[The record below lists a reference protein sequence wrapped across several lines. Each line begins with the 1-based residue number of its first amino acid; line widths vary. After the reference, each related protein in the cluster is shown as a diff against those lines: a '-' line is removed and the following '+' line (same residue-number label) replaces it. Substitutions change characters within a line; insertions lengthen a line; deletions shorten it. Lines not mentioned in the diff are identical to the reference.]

1 MKNKNLTIYTFE
13 HKDGKAVNQLQ
24 CITKLQKANPINQ
37 RTKASITFY
46 PKNSK
51 NNIVSVKDGTSTSTH
66 GFHTTIKK
74 DRFKKANSKPK
85 DISTSQ
91 NETSFKTMTNQN
103 KFINESPNNTA
114 SKTNLIRNKS
124 STSTKI
130 KKHNSISSCQ
140 SISKQNKNISK
151 NEIEDSIGEIIKLKN
166 EYIELQ
172 NKPAELDKQK
182 QDIIDYYQNQMSQ
195 LNQMRQY
202 YLTQKNNFTL
212 QQDQNNQMFTM
223 IKAKYTQLI
232 QTLTQ
237 KENTLNDLRE
247 ELQQQ
252 HQLVNKEYEDKE
264 LKLQNYYE
272 TRYKNYEYN
281 CDSNCNNDIIEG
293 GECFVDMEKGF
304 ERNVELNE
312 EERENVAALMR
323 AVFSVME
330 MSNDKIEECLFF
342 DKYEALLN
350 KENNCNEKD
359 IVEIICNKIW
369 GMVKPYCGFMN
380 SKGVLYSYLM
390 YLYNKTVEEKEEM
403 CKIKEDNIINEKE
416 ESENNEN
423 VNDNNEENNYNNEV
437 QNENKQNDIQH
448 INEEDNDEIID
459 NDNFVQLDEKTNSDE
474 LQLPM
479 QMKTP
484 VEVVT
489 NEQHEITE
497 HEQKEEIQMN
507 EEIKEEEEHN
517 DNNIIEENDN
527 KEIIQNENQITEQQ
541 IPPQDNNNNIEDE
554 EEPIQQDIPQE
565 YKPDSPTFQNNIPS
579 QPQSNQDDTDY
590 PLQQPQNPNQEITIT
605 SDQNQDDFQY
615 NTIYLFRKKLLTT
628 LGTIPYY
635 SQTTIDGYNSIIQK
649 LFLPHKSSL
658 LSFLDAQSLP
668 TQPNIISLSTFNE
681 FITSNS
687 TLTSFFLENPG
698 LYQFLLFYLKYSSD
712 QNLNLLDLNFTTL
725 ITLIDCESQS
735 LIEVNYIEK
744 IMTYLKQ
751 TNIPF
756 DEFINPLG
764 NHIIEKEGIC
774 YVNVKI
780 FELLL
785 KLNDIIP
792 MNKQLNL
799 NDSHYIN
806 VTELNNFFSTQN

>member
-1 MKNKNLTIYTFE
+1 
-13 HKDGKAVNQLQ
+13 
-24 CITKLQKANPINQ
+24 
-37 RTKASITFY
+37 
-46 PKNSK
+46 
-51 NNIVSVKDGTSTSTH
+51 
-66 GFHTTIKK
+66 
-74 DRFKKANSKPK
+74 
-85 DISTSQ
+85 
-91 NETSFKTMTNQN
+91 
-103 KFINESPNNTA
+103 
-114 SKTNLIRNKS
+114 
-124 STSTKI
+124 
-130 KKHNSISSCQ
+130 
-140 SISKQNKNISK
+140 
-151 NEIEDSIGEIIKLKN
+151 
-166 EYIELQ
+166 
-172 NKPAELDKQK
+172 
-182 QDIIDYYQNQMSQ
+182 
-195 LNQMRQY
+195 
-202 YLTQKNNFTL
+202 
-212 QQDQNNQMFTM
+212 
-223 IKAKYTQLI
+223 
-232 QTLTQ
+232 
-237 KENTLNDLRE
+237 
-247 ELQQQ
+247 
-252 HQLVNKEYEDKE
+252 
-264 LKLQNYYE
+264 
-272 TRYKNYEYN
+272 
-281 CDSNCNNDIIEG
+281 
-293 GECFVDMEKGF
+293 
-304 ERNVELNE
+304 
-312 EERENVAALMR
+312 
-323 AVFSVME
+323 ME

-369 GMVKPYCGFMN
+369 GMVKPYCGFMK

-390 YLYNKTVEEKEEM
+390 YLYNKTIEEKEEM
-403 CKIKEDNIINEKE
+403 CKIKDDNVINEKE
-416 ESENNEN
+416 ESENVN
-423 VNDNNEENNYNNEV
+423 NDNNDE
-437 QNENKQNDIQH
+437 QNENKQIDTQH
-448 INEEDNDEIID
+448 INEEDNDDIID
-459 NDNFVQLDEKTNSDE
+459 NDNFVQIDEKTNSDE
-474 LQLPM
+474 MQLPM

-489 NEQHEITE
+489 NEQQDEIIE
-497 HEQKEEIQMN
+497 HEQKEEI
-507 EEIKEEEEHN
+507 KEEEHN
-517 DNNIIEENDN
+517 DNNNIIEENDN
-527 KEIIQNENQITEQQ
+527 KEIIQNENQITKQQ
-541 IPPQDNNNNIEDE
+541 IPPQDNNIEDE
-554 EEPIQQDIPQE
+554 EEPIQQNIPQE
-565 YKPDSPTFQNNIPS
+565 YKPDNPTFQNNIPS

-605 SDQNQDDFQY
+605 SEQNQDDFQY

-764 NHIIEKEGIC
+764 NHIIEKEGIY

>member
-1 MKNKNLTIYTFE
+1 MKSKNLTIYTFE
-13 HKDGKAVNQLQ
+13 QKDGKAISRLQ
-24 CITKLQKANPINQ
+24 CISKLQKAIPLNQ
-37 RTKASITFY
+37 KAKPSLAFFA
-46 PKNSK
+46 KSSK
-51 NNIVSVKDGTSTSTH
+51 HNIVSVKDETAASTQ
-66 GFHTTIKK
+66 GFHTKQK
-74 DRFKKANSKPK
+74 ERFKKAASKPK
-85 DISTSQ
+85 EISASQ
-91 NETSFKTMTNQN
+91 GETAFKAMTNQAKAFSDSSN
-103 KFINESPNNTA
+103 GS
-114 SKTNLIRNKS
+114 SKANLIRNKS
-124 STSTKI
+124 SASTKI

-140 SISKQNKNISK
+140 STSLQVKNISK
-151 NEIEDSIGEIIKLKN
+151 NEIQDSIGEIIKLKN
-166 EYIELQ
+166 EYTELKD
-172 NKPAELDKQK
+172 KPAELDKQK

-202 YLTQKNNFTL
+202 YLTQKSNFTL

-223 IKAKYTQLI
+223 IKAKYSQLI

-237 KENTLNDLRE
+237 KEASLNELRE

-252 HQLVNKEYEDKE
+252 QQLVNKEYEDKE

-281 CDSNCNNDIIEG
+281 DSNNNELIED
-293 GECFVDMEKGF
+293 GECFVDLEKGF

-330 MSNDKIEECLFF
+330 VSSDKLEESLFF
-342 DKYEALLN
+342 DKYGCLLN
-350 KENNCNEKD
+350 QANNCNEKD
-359 IVEIICNKIW
+359 IVEIICSKIW
-369 GMVKPYCGFMN
+369 IMMKPYCGFMK

-390 YLYNKTVEEKEEM
+390 YLYNKTVEEKETNNSN
-403 CKIKEDNIINEKE
+403 EDNIVDAKGEH
-416 ESENNEN
+416 
-423 VNDNNEENNYNNEV
+423 DNNEENHSIDNQHDDNNQTATKQIDEEKQVGNTDNEV
-437 QNENKQNDIQH
+437 IE
-448 INEEDNDEIID
+448 
-459 NDNFVQLDEKTNSDE
+459 NDNFVEIEENTNNEE
-474 LQLPM
+474 LHLPM

-484 VEVVT
+484 IEATV
-489 NEQHEITE
+489 NEQRIE
-497 HEQKEEIQMN
+497 HEQQEESQANEEPKEEAHNEVENDVQIEEMIQDEN
-507 EEIKEEEEHN
+507 R
-517 DNNIIEENDN
+517 IIEE
-527 KEIIQNENQITEQQ
+527 EREQRQ
-541 IPPQDNNNNIEDE
+541 IPPQEDNIEDE

-565 YKPDSPTFQNNIPS
+565 YKPDSPTFRNNIPS
-579 QPQSNQDDTDY
+579 QTRSNQDDSDF
-590 PLQQPQNPNQEITIT
+590 PLQQPQNLHQAVTVSEPIQEELQPSTI
-605 SDQNQDDFQY
+605 D
-615 NTIYLFRKKLLTT
+615 LFRKKLLTT
-628 LGTIPYY
+628 IGTIPYY
-635 SQTTIDGYNSIIQK
+635 SGTTIDGYNSIIQK

-658 LSFLDAQSLP
+658 MSFLDAQSLP

-681 FITSNS
+681 FITSNAA
-687 TLTSFFLENPG
+687 LTSFFLENPG

-712 QNLNLLDLNFTTL
+712 QNLHLLDLNFTPL
-725 ITLIDCESQS
+725 IALIDCESQS

-751 TNIPF
+751 TSVPF
-756 DEFINPLG
+756 DEFISPLG
-764 NHIIEKEGIC
+764 NHVIEKEGIC

>member
-24 CITKLQKANPINQ
+24 CISKLQKAIPINQ
-37 RTKASITFY
+37 KPKASITFF

-51 NNIVSVKDGTSTSTH
+51 NNIISVKDGTSTSTQ
-66 GFHTTIKK
+66 GFHSTKK
-74 DRFKKANSKPK
+74 DRFKKAISKPK

-91 NETSFKTMTNQN
+91 NEMSFKTMTHQT
-103 KFINESPNNTA
+103 KLFNESPSNS

-124 STSTKI
+124 SASTKI

-140 SISKQNKNISK
+140 SISKQIKNISK
-151 NEIEDSIGEIIKLKN
+151 NEIQDSIGEIIKLKS

-182 QDIIDYYQNQMSQ
+182 QDIIDYYQTQMSQ

-202 YLTQKNNFTL
+202 YLTQKNNFSL

-223 IKAKYTQLI
+223 IKAKYSQLL

-237 KENTLNDLRE
+237 KETTLNELRE

-252 HQLVNKEYEDKE
+252 HQFVNKEYEDKE

-281 CDSNCNNDIIEG
+281 SDSNSNDIIED
-293 GECFVDMEKGF
+293 GECFVDVEKGF

-330 MSNDKIEECLFF
+330 MSIDKIEESLFF
-342 DKYEALLN
+342 DKYDCLLN
-350 KENNCNEKD
+350 KDNNCNEKVVVD
-359 IVEIICNKIW
+359 IICNKIW
-369 GMVKPYCGFMN
+369 SMMKPYCGFMK

-390 YLYNKTVEEKEEM
+390 YLYTKTLEEKEE
-403 CKIKEDNIINEKE
+403 NVINDKE
-416 ESENNEN
+416 ESENEN
-423 VNDNNEENNYNNEV
+423 DNNNNNNEENDFMNNN
-437 QNENKQNDIQH
+437 QQDENNKIEMTQ
-448 INEEDNDEIID
+448 INEEEQVDNNDIIE
-459 NDNFVQLDEKTNSDE
+459 NDNFARIDEKTNSDE

-484 VEVVT
+484 I
-489 NEQHEITE
+489 EITTN
-497 HEQKEEIQMN
+497 EQKEETQLN
-507 EEIKEEEEHN
+507 EEVKEEEHQQNEIENNKEMIQN
-517 DNNIIEENDN
+517 DN
-527 KEIIQNENQITEQQ
+527 QTTEQQ
-541 IPPQDNNNNIEDE
+541 IPLQDNIEDE

-579 QPQSNQDDTDY
+579 QTHSNQDDSDF
-590 PLQQPQNPNQEITIT
+590 PLQQPQNPNQEITFT
-605 SDQNQDDFQY
+605 SDQNHDDVQL
-615 NTIYLFRKKLLTT
+615 NTIYLFRKRLLTT
-628 LGTIPYY
+628 IGTIPFY
-635 SQTTIDGYNSIIQK
+635 SQPTIDGYNSIIQK

-658 LSFLDAQSLP
+658 LSFLDLQSLP

-681 FITSNS
+681 FITSNP

-712 QNLNLLDLNFTTL
+712 QNLHLLDLNFTTL

-744 IMTYLKQ
+744 IMTYLQQ
-751 TNIPF
+751 TSIPF
-756 DEFINPLG
+756 DEFITPLG

-799 NDSHYIN
+799 SDSHYIN
-806 VTELNNFFSTQN
+806 ITELNNFFSTQN